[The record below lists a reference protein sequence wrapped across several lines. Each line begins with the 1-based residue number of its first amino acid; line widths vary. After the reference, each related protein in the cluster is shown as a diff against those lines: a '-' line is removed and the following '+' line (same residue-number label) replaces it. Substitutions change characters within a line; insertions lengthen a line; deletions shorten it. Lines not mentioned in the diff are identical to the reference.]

1 MGKEIKV
8 RKHADENDSFV
19 ELWKV
24 LDHVKGEPEYYGRYT
39 YGFEGTWYYVADPL
53 GYCELDH
60 PVKDD
65 VVFICC
71 DENGNECVRYSNV
84 DKNPLPTFKAF
95 MQEKWKEFCSNI
107 ESNQTDMTKEFF
119 ALCYNGESTR
129 KLNQWLLT
137 FKDPGLYKKEIDDMF
152 GYDINWTSC
161 NCSTE
166 IAWEAVPNTEF
177 EYLSHKYQFTKVTN
191 KHDICGAEWFEY
203 VCTDAPF
210 VVEERIGTNKTWI
223 KQYYGCLGDWFDKSV
238 TGKMIDV
245 RTAKE
250 LVIAELLKIYPKE
263 KKYSSLLYVN
273 GNYCYEKSYLDVA
286 EALLGKNLYKDE
298 VLKLVKELKERTENI
313 VFIRSQENKEK
324 IKQMYPDIYGY
335 NWCLI

>member
-1 MGKEIKV
+1 MKKEIKV
-8 RKHADENDSFV
+8 TKYLDENDCYV

-24 LDHVKGEPEYYGRYT
+24 INPEPKARKYYGRYV
-39 YGFEGTWYYVADPL
+39 FNNEGTWYCVSDPL
-53 GYCELDH
+53 GYCELEH
-60 PVKDD
+60 PVSEEIM
-65 VVFICC
+65 FICC
-71 DENGNECVRYSNV
+71 DEAGNECIRYSNA

-95 MQEKWKEFCSNI
+95 MKEKWQEFCSNI

-137 FKDPGLYKKEIDDMF
+137 FKDPDLYQKEIDEMF

-161 NCSTE
+161 NCTTE
-166 IAWEAVPNTEF
+166 IAWETVPGTEF
-177 EYLSHKYQFTKVTN
+177 EYLGHKYQFTKVTN
-191 KHDICGAEWFEY
+191 KHDICGVEWFEY

-210 VVEERIGTNKTWI
+210 VTEDRIGTNKTWI
-223 KQYYGCLGDWFDKSV
+223 KQYYGCLGDWFDE
-238 TGKMIDV
+238 TIAGKMIDI

-250 LVIAELLKIYPKE
+250 MVIAKLLEIYPKE
-263 KKYSSLLYVN
+263 NNYSNLLYVN
-273 GNYCYEKSYLDVA
+273 GNYCYEKSYVDVA
-286 EALLGKNLYKDE
+286 EALIGRELHKDKVLE
-298 VLKLVKELKERTENI
+298 LVKDLKLKTKNI
-313 VFIRSQENKEK
+313 VFVNVHENKEK